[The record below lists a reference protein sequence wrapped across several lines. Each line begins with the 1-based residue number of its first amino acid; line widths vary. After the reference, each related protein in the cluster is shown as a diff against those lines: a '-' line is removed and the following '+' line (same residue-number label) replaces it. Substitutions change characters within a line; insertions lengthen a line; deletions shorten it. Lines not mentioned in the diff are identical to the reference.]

1 MHLLKKRTVRDIVNS
16 VLEPK
21 SYIGSKSLAKKQHFN
36 DFMLNSSNE
45 DFNKAISF
53 ILDDTEIQKSINQY
67 NTEIEELFSK
77 PVFNGGNMSTS
88 RLILFYKNI
97 LLKNITIISQIK
109 KHQSDIDNLL
119 MQGKY
124 QIVEDI
130 IDNIENRFGFS
141 VWSINVRII
150 IYLARNDYSKLQ
162 SFFDDIKN
170 KTSEPLFTD
179 ILRVT
184 GWKSQAVD
192 ADIIIETMVRR
203 STREF
208 IEGNALDIAAIY
220 SLFCAPYPL
229 YDDVDFSHSL
239 IFLQT
244 LNVVD
249 LYLCIIKIT
258 TYCIAHNN
266 FSNIPK
272 PDLID
277 LFEAINNKV
286 PCQKHSNIISIL
298 KNTHQAPSIVN
309 LDTQINHYTQGEYEF
324 VINDLEKNLLET
336 ENIVT
341 KINIYAKSY
350 VHLKRRPNNLPSLL
364 TEIINNLISIYSLEN
379 TNQLVNQLVNL
390 AIKFSSIELSE
401 HLLISILK
409 AAPNYFSNE
418 CKHKIIT
425 NSRFFDCA
433 LTPLSYNLEKPPA
446 LYSSHSPE
454 TKSNHLRLKQKA
466 IDALYNQSEEAEPLI
481 NEYYCISPIKKDA
494 IELKTELYISTGNIS
509 ELISFSAEE
518 LILNPNS
525 NICIPLDRIVQQI
538 YDDCIYS
545 IDSVICCYYYNKLSK
560 VDNSSILNEVFE
572 EYIISLG
579 ISRPSEM
586 ITSELDNKH
595 LFLLNEIS
603 KVEVMDYLGCFDDD
617 NELKIERI
625 NLLNRL
631 VSYGYLEQRQID
643 TECKNLL
650 DDILI
655 ENQAAKFNNAKIF
668 VDTKYIYEKRK
679 EDVKSLLL
687 QYKEKESSISPINNL
702 TMESK
707 TILKGD
713 KNEIML
719 RLIKILLV
727 DFMNNKE
734 VGLDKNLSSEIR
746 HGFFGNLI
754 CSKLQNRNLLTELNE
769 DGKYSSNEYWMDYYR
784 IINPSILENIDDI
797 LIGFSHDFNSLIES
811 AEKWMNVSLDEDEN
825 ERLFYF
831 IFSMEDINR
840 LKIVLDN
847 ALDPVG
853 VTQFI
858 FQLFHEKLQTCLNNV
873 RQKLNTDFAESID
886 ALFSKLLEEINLNKQ
901 GTGLIDL
908 LNQIRLANTEVKEDI
923 HTICEWFSFK
933 KSIDFES
940 FELQQSVKLAERCFK
955 QINNCNIDININSDS
970 NLTVVDGTH
979 LYAIVFTMINC
990 FDNAFKYSSSN
1001 ESIEV
1006 NIHSLGEYTFCIRI
1020 SNSIDHKLDRDA
1032 IKTKLTNLIGK
1043 LSTMNDSSLL
1053 TNEGGSGLYKSLH
1066 SLKMV
1071 SNCYTLEPS
1080 IIDDIFTVEITYDH
1094 GNTCSRR

>member
-1 MHLLKKRTVRDIVNS
+1 MHLFKKRTIRDVVNS
-16 VLEPK
+16 VLEPR
-21 SYIGSKSLAKKQHFN
+21 SYIGSKSIAKKQHFN
-36 DFMLNSSNE
+36 DFMLNSSDE

-53 ILDDTEIQKSINQY
+53 ILDDKEIQNSINQY
-67 NTEIEELFSK
+67 NTEIEELFNK
-77 PVFNGGNMSTS
+77 PVFNGRNMSIS
-88 RLILFYKNI
+88 RLILFYKTI

-124 QIVEDI
+124 EAVEDI
-130 IDNIENRFGFS
+130 IDSIENRFGFS

-150 IYLARNDYSKLQ
+150 IYLAKNDYSNLQ

-229 YDDVDFSHSL
+229 YDDVDFSHAL

-244 LNVVD
+244 LNVID
-249 LYLCIIKIT
+249 LYLSIIKIT
-258 TYCIAHNN
+258 TYCIAHNDFN
-266 FSNIPK
+266 NIPK
-272 PDLID
+272 SDLID
-277 LFEAINNKV
+277 LFEALNNEV
-286 PCQKHSNIISIL
+286 YCHKHSNIISIL
-298 KNTHQAPSIVN
+298 KSTPLAPLIVN
-309 LDTQINHYTQGEYEF
+309 VDTQINHYTQGEYEF

-336 ENIVT
+336 KNIVT

-350 VHLKRRPNNLPSLL
+350 VHLKRRPSNLPSLL

-379 TNQLVNQLVNL
+379 TNQLVSQQVNL

-409 AAPNYFSNE
+409 AAPNYFSDE

-425 NSRFFDCA
+425 NSRFFDCS

-446 LYSSHSPE
+446 LYSSNSSE
-454 TKSNHLRLKQKA
+454 AQSSHLKLKHKA
-466 IDALYNQSEEAEPLI
+466 IDALYNKTNEAESLI
-481 NEYYCISPIKKDA
+481 NEYYFTSPIKKDA
-494 IELKTELYISTGNIS
+494 IELKTELYISTGNITD
-509 ELISFSAEE
+509 LISFSAEE
-518 LILNPNS
+518 LISNPNS
-525 NICIPLDRIVQQI
+525 NICIPLDKIVQQI
-538 YDDCIYS
+538 YEDCIYS

-579 ISRPSEM
+579 ITRPSEM
-586 ITSELDNKH
+586 ISSELDNKH
-595 LFLLNEIS
+595 LFLLNEVS

-687 QYKEKESSISPINNL
+687 QYREKETSIPPIKNL

-746 HGFFGNLI
+746 HGFFGNLM

-769 DGKYSSNEYWMDYYR
+769 DGRYSSNEYWMDYYQF
-784 IINPSILENIDDI
+784 INSSILENIDNI
-797 LIGFSHDFNSLIES
+797 LIGFSNDFNALIEG

-840 LKIVLDN
+840 LKIVMDN
-847 ALDPVG
+847 TLDPIG

-886 ALFSKLLEEINLNKQ
+886 ALFSKLLEEINIHKQ

-970 NLTVVDGTH
+970 NFTVDGTH

-990 FDNAFKYSSSN
+990 FNNAFKYSSSS
-1001 ESIEV
+1001 ESIDV
-1006 NIHSLGEYTFCIRI
+1006 NIHSLGEYNFCIRI
-1020 SNSIDHKLDRDA
+1020 SNSIDHKLDRDT
-1032 IKTKLTNLIGK
+1032 IKNKLTNLSGK